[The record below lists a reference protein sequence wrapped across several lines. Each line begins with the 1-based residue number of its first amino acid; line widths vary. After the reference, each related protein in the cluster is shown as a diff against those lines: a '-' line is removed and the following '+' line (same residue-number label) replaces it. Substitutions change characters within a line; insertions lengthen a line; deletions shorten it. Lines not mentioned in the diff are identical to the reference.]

1 MNRRFVLKLLAP
13 LMLVLGVVGCTVVG
27 RQQQPPPPQ
36 TQLQTRQPQTRE
48 YDTNDVKLVMKAVL
62 NTLQDDGFTI
72 KNAVVDLG
80 LISATKEID
89 LGRTSRGSTSG
100 NDDFW
105 ASLFRAAAGVDRKPQ
120 PQQEIRYEKL
130 KQIEATLNISEF
142 GKRTRVRASFQAKIL
157 DDKGNPM
164 EIYPV
169 DDLKF
174 YQDFF
179 MKVDKGIFIE
189 KQKF

>member
-1 MNRRFVLKLLAP
+1 MNRQSLIKLLVP
-13 LMLVLGVVGCTVVG
+13 LALVLGAVGCTVIG
-27 RQQQPPPPQ
+27 RLATAQLPPPPQ
-36 TQLQTRQPQTRE
+36 TQLQTRPQTRE

-105 ASLFRAAAGVDRKPQ
+105 QLLFRAASGRDRGKSQ
-120 PQQEIRYEKL
+120 PQQEMRYS
-130 KQIEATLNISEF
+130 N
-142 GKRTRVRASFQAKIL
+142 R
-157 DDKGNPM
+157 
-164 EIYPV
+164 
-169 DDLKF
+169 
-174 YQDFF
+174 
-179 MKVDKGIFIE
+179 
-189 KQKF
+189 

>member
-1 MNRRFVLKLLAP
+1 MNRYFWGKLLVP
-13 LMLVLGVVGCTVVG
+13 LALALAAAGCTVIS
-27 RQQQPPPPQ
+27 RQQAPPPPQ

-80 LISATKEID
+80 LISATKEVD
-89 LGRTSRGSTSG
+89 LGRRSRTATSG
-100 NDDFW
+100 SDDFW
-105 ASLFRAAAGVDRKPQ
+105 AALFRTAAGRSQ
-120 PQQEIRYEKL
+120 QTPQQDVRYEKF
-130 KQIEATLNISEF
+130 KHVEATLNVSEF
-142 GKRTRVRASFQAKIL
+142 GRQTRIRASFQAKIL
-157 DDKGNPM
+157 DDRGNPL
-164 EIYPV
+164 EVYPI

-174 YQDFF
+174 YRDFF